1 MNDEQRNAQRVAVY
15 AFKKSLRHL
24 LHEHKIDNAVG
35 IPDHILT
42 DFIMA
47 QIMAL
52 GKVQDTIE
60 LWNKLRR

>member
-1 MNDEQRNAQRVAVY
+1 MNAEQRNAQRVAVY

-24 LHEHKIDNAVG
+24 LHEHKIDNTVG
-35 IPDHILT
+35 IPDYILT

-60 LWNKLRR
+60 L

>member
-1 MNDEQRNAQRVAVY
+1 MNAEQRNAQRVAVY

-24 LHEHKIDNAVG
+24 LHEHKIDNTVG
-35 IPDHILT
+35 ILDYILT

-60 LWNKLRR
+60 LCNELRR